1 MNISSRGFGIAVVT
15 GLAVALV
22 STLAAAESEIR
33 PLSGFSAVAVGGG
46 IELTLRQGD
55 EYRVLAVNSGGS
67 PEAIVTT
74 VEDGTLTIRQSR
86 TTGWFDWFSNY
97 SVDVTLP
104 ELAAISASGGSDV
117 RIEGAVTG
125 DRLSIAASGGSE
137 MAATIDVAD
146 LEVMTSGGADL
157 RLSGTATSV
166 TIQAS
171 GGSEV
176 DARGVSAVRANIQ
189 SSGGADIAVGVSEQL
204 VAQASGGS
212 DIVYSGEPAMVNVNA
227 SGGAEVTRR

>member
-1 MNISSRGFGIAVVT
+1 MAS
-15 GLAVALV
+15 LV
-22 STLAAAESEIR
+22 SMFAAAESEIR

-46 IELTLRQGD
+46 IELTLRLSD
-55 EYRVLAVNSGGS
+55 EYRVEATNSGGS
-67 PEAIVTT
+67 PDAIVTT

-104 ELAAISASGGSDV
+104 ELTAISASGGSDV
-117 RIEGAVTG
+117 RIEGEVTG
-125 DRLSIAASGGSE
+125 DTLRIAASGGSE
-137 MAATIDVAD
+137 IAAAIDVAE
-146 LEVMTSGGADL
+146 LEAMTSGGADVE
-157 RLSGTATSV
+157 LSGSATSV

-176 DARGVSAVRANIQ
+176 DARELSTRRADIQ

-212 DIVYSGEPAMVNVNA
+212 DIVYTGEPAMVSVNA
-227 SGGAEVTRR
+227 SGGADITQR